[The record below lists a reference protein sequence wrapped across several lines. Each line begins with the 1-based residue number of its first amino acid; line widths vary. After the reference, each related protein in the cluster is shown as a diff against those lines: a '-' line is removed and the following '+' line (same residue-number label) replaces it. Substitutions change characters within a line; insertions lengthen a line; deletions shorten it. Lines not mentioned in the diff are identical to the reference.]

1 MCTSN
6 VARYTSMPRGG
17 KFGRHEQ
24 PGMLAHD
31 VAESFRTLR

>member
-6 VARYTSMPRGG
+6 VARYTSLPRGG
-17 KFGRHEQ
+17 KVARHEQ
-24 PGMLAHD
+24 PGMLARD

>member
-17 KFGRHEQ
+17 KFAPHEQ